1 MTGDERSVPAVAS
14 PDAPASSTG
23 SRHSAGRSSAIGQ
36 PQSGTAFTRYWWLIA
51 LMTILAAAAS
61 IGATV
66 AMSSPKTDASVLV
79 RVGRP
84 QVFADQFTD
93 PAYIDRVLRSVA
105 TISGDPSVQEQGL
118 AAAGVAP
125 DTGVLEV
132 SVVRETELLEYRAT
146 DTNPTRASAI
156 VVAYVDASEEAVR
169 AVYGDTLEFDRV
181 SSAPE
186 SVEVTPPILLRG
198 LLGATAGLLLGV
210 GVAVGLDRN
219 RRNP

>member
-14 PDAPASSTG
+14 PDAPDSSTRSG
-23 SRHSAGRSSAIGQ
+23 HSASPSSAFGQ

-51 LMTILAAAAS
+51 LITIFAAAAS
-61 IGATV
+61 VGATV
-66 AMSSPKTDASVLV
+66 AMSSPTTDASVLV

-84 QVFADQFTD
+84 KVFADQFTD
-93 PAYIDRVLRSVA
+93 PAYVDRVLGSVA
-105 TISGDPSVQEQGL
+105 TISGQPSVREQGWE
-118 AAAGVAP
+118 AAGVAP

-132 SVVRETELLEYRAT
+132 SVVRETELLQYRAI

-156 VVAYVDASEEAVR
+156 VVAYVDASEKAVR
-169 AVYGDTLEFDRV
+169 AVYGDTLEFHRV

-186 SVEVTPPILLRG
+186 SVEVAPPILLRG

-210 GVAVGLDRN
+210 GVAVALDRN
-219 RRNP
+219 RRNR